1 MHLQKKLSILLIG
14 FFILTNT
21 NLVNAQT
28 NTASGIEEILVTAQ
42 RAQENIQ
49 DVPIAVS
56 AFSSDSLELQQ
67 IDTFGD
73 LQFNAP
79 NITFTRGNFTGSSMA
94 IRGVSSAAV
103 AASGDGAVGYHLD
116 GVPLPTRVFE
126 TEYYD
131 VESVEILRGPQGTL
145 FGANSSAGT
154 INLIFGKP
162 TSEFEGSADIEI
174 GDYNHQKITAMVN
187 MPLTSNLKLRASGM
201 ALQRDGF
208 SNNMFPGKEGE
219 DIDGRDITSWRFVL
233 EADLSENTTAR
244 LTYMDFEE
252 DDNRARAGR
261 QMCKPTEVPSYGCY
275 PNEFG
280 YGQPTGGST
289 LGGLF
294 AAIGGLGSFS
304 PLDGGANKNPLTS
317 ARETY
322 QAMDPVYKASEKLY
336 LLALETRAI
345 ENFNIKANFAYHDT
359 LIFTQQDYN
368 NTDGKTK
375 FLKTNP
381 AFPQGIVPIS
391 GYTDDASGIF
401 SGAVQGYYDFN
412 FSYDTSRGSTE
423 TKYGDIVISSD
434 FEGTVNFTAG
444 VNFIEAETYNNY
456 DVYFASA
463 DAAALSPMLSVFRL
477 YPTHYRNLTSPY
489 ELERKGAFGQIYF
502 DLSEDTKITLG
513 ARWTESEKSIQD
525 VQMLLN
531 SAILAGGTAIGD
543 PVTAAVQTSDP
554 NLMLVLGGLAPPSL
568 APIPTPGQARSL
580 VGAPSSFTED
590 EITYKASI
598 DHNLNLAG
606 TDSTLVYASFSRG
619 YRPGAFNPPVDP
631 ILFAGVAPQ
640 TEPEFIDAIEVG
652 MKNVLFDNTMI
663 ANLTAFYYDYQGLQ
677 VSKIIARTSVNEN
690 IDAEMQGLE
699 AEFFWSPSKIPGLR
713 LDAQFSLLETEVA
726 GGTTSLNPHDLTS
739 RNLGNTEGWVIK
751 DVSNGST
758 CGFKK
763 SQLQAGLAGGILNPA
778 ADLLALPKTLS
789 VDGVTSSD
797 PTGTVDPVA
806 QIFGMGALP
815 TLGRCA
821 DISSK
826 LSAAGLGSFYEVPYD
841 LSGKE
846 LTNAPAATAH
856 IGIEYT
862 ANLSQAD
869 LQVVSR
875 LDYYWQ
881 DKMYTRLYNT
891 PRDVIDAW
899 DVLNAQV
906 IFQST
911 VNPWYLKIWG
921 KNLMDD
927 DNQTGAYFTDPSS
940 GQFRNDFFMD
950 PRMIGITFGASF

>member
-1 MHLQKKLSILLIG
+1 MRFQKILSILFIGLFLISNST
-14 FFILTNT
+14 FLK
-21 NLVNAQT
+21 AQT
-28 NTASGIEEILVTAQ
+28 NTSIEEILVTAQ
-42 RAQENIQ
+42 RAEENIQ

-56 AFSSDSLELQQ
+56 AFSSESLELKQ

-154 INLIFGKP
+154 VNLTFGKP
-162 TSEFEGSADIEI
+162 TNEFEGNVDIEI
-174 GDYNHQKITAMVN
+174 ADYNHQKLKAMVN
-187 MPLTSNLKLRASGM
+187 LPITDGLRLRASGM
-201 ALQRDGF
+201 SLQRDGF

-275 PNEFG
+275 PDEFG
-280 YGQPTGGST
+280 YGTPTGGST
-289 LGGLF
+289 IGGIF

-304 PLDGGANKNPLTS
+304 PLDGGANQNPITDT
-317 ARETY
+317 RITY
-322 QAMDPVYKASEKLY
+322 QAMDPVYKADEKLY
-336 LLALETRAI
+336 LLSLETKAI
-345 ENFNIKANFAYHDT
+345 ENFTIKANFAHHET

-375 FLKTNP
+375 FLKNNP

-391 GYTDDASGIF
+391 DYTEDASGIF
-401 SGAVQGYYDFN
+401 SGAVKGYYDFN
-412 FSYDTSRGSTE
+412 FAYDTSRGSNE
-423 TKYGDIVISSD
+423 LKYADIIVSSD
-434 FEGTVNFTAG
+434 LDGMINFTAG
-444 VNFIEAETYNNY
+444 VNILESETVNNY
-456 DVYFASA
+456 DVYFASG
-463 DAAALSPMLSVFRL
+463 DAAGLSPMLSVFRL
-477 YPTHYRNLTSPY
+477 YPTHYRNLTNPY
-489 ELERKGAFGQIYF
+489 ELERKGVFGQVYF
-502 DLSEDTKITLG
+502 DVNEDTKITLG

-525 VQMLLN
+525 VQMFLN

-543 PVTAAVQTSDP
+543 PVTASVQTADP
-554 NLMLVLGGLAPPSL
+554 NLMLVLGGIAPPAL
-568 APIPTPGQARSL
+568 GPIPTPGQARSL

-590 EITYKASI
+590 EVTYKAAI
-598 DHNLNLAG
+598 DWSPNLAG
-606 TDSTLVYASFSRG
+606 TDSTLIYASFSRG

-631 ILFAGVAPQ
+631 TLFSGVAPQ
-640 TEPEFIDAIEVG
+640 TEPEFIDAFEVG

-699 AEFFWSPSKIPGLR
+699 AELFWSPANIPGLR
-713 LDAQFSLLETEVA
+713 LDAQVSLLETEVA
-726 GGTTSLNPHDLTS
+726 NGTTSLNPHDLTS
-739 RNLGNTEGWVIK
+739 RNLGNKEGWVIK
-751 DVSNGST
+751 DVTNGST
-758 CGFKK
+758 CGFQK

-797 PTGTVDPVA
+797 PTGLVDPVA

-815 TLGRCA
+815 TIGRCA

-841 LSGKE
+841 LSGNE

-856 IGIEYT
+856 IGIEYMADLNQ
-862 ANLSQAD
+862 ANLQII
-869 LQVVSR
+869 SR

-891 PRDVIDAW
+891 PRDVIESW
-899 DVLNAQV
+899 DVLNAQI

-911 VNPWYLKIWG
+911 TQPWYVRIWG
-921 KNLMDD
+921 QNLMDD

-950 PRMIGITFGASF
+950 PRMIGITFGANF